1 MGHLLLGR
9 KGRMIQVFSDT
20 GQVIPATIVEAGPC
34 TVTQVKTVKSDQYN
48 AIQLAFDPV
57 KERSLSKPEIGHC
70 KKAGI
75 GPHRVLR
82 ESRLGIEPTQKLGE
96 VITCAIFKPGDL
108 VDVVGTTKGRGT
120 AGVMKRHGF
129 HGRPA
134 SHGHM
139 CHRRP
144 GSIGM
149 HSDPGR
155 VFPNK
160 RMAGQYGVERSTV
173 KNLEVISVDEGQH
186 LMLIKG
192 ALPGPRGGLVSIQ
205 TAKTGVKKVRGV
217 APVLKDKKTAK
228 TAQKAKK

>member
-1 MGHLLLGR
+1 MGQMILGR
-9 KGRMIQVFSDT
+9 KGRMVQVFNDV

-34 TVTQVKTVKSDQYN
+34 TVTQVKSVKSDGYN
-48 AIQLAFDPV
+48 AIQLAFDAV
-57 KERSLSKPEIGHC
+57 KERSVSKPVLGHL
-70 KKAGI
+70 KKAGV

-82 ESRLGIEPTQKLGE
+82 ESRLEAEPTQKTGE
-96 VITCAIFKPGDL
+96 VITCTTFKAGDL
-108 VDVVGTTKGRGT
+108 VDVIGTTKGRGT

-155 VFPNK
+155 VFK
-160 RMAGQYGVERSTV
+160 GKKMAGQYGNERSTM
-173 KNLEVISVDEGQH
+173 KNLEVISVDEGRN
-186 LMLIKG
+186 LLLIKG
-192 ALPGPRGGLVSIQ
+192 AIPGPRGGLVTVQ
-205 TAKTGVKKVRGV
+205 TAKTGVIRKK
-217 APVLKDKKTAK
+217 APPPPPQKKK
-228 TAQKAKK
+228 